1 MIIGE
6 EENESA
12 FLSHYGV
19 LRRSGRYPWGSGGK
33 WGSAG
38 DASAAQRSKSFM
50 DSVAEMR
57 SKGVSD
63 AEIAKGFGMTT
74 KELRETNTIAINAKR
89 AEDVGMAVKLK
100 EKGYS
105 NVAIGE
111 RMGINESSVRYLLS
125 RHLQDKQD
133 ILTETANILRTEVDK
148 GGFIDIGKGVATTR
162 GISNEKL
169 NSAVAVL
176 KDEGYSVLKVQVQQQ
191 GTAAG
196 NKTTIKVL
204 CPPGTTYR
212 DVKTNM
218 NNIRQIEQKTDDGG
232 RTWFGILPPKS
243 IDSSRVAI
251 LYKEDGGADADGVM
265 YIRPGVEDLS
275 LGSSRYAQVRIMVD
289 NSHYLKGM
297 AVYKDDLP
305 EGVDIAFNTNKSKDD
320 PKAGAAQGKTA
331 AMKPLQTD
339 ESGKI
344 DKDNP
349 FGAQIASQIGKT
361 DETGRVTELTSAVNI
376 INKEGDWEG
385 WKKSIASQV
394 LSKQS
399 PKLAEAQLKQAYDR
413 KREELDEILALNNPA
428 VKAKLLQS
436 YSEGVDS
443 AAVHLKAAALPRQ
456 ASHAILPVNSLKDT
470 EVYAPNYNDGERVAL
485 IRYPHGGTFEI
496 PELTVN
502 NKNRE
507 GRSMIG
513 PQAKDAIGINSKVA
527 ERLSGA
533 DFDGDSVLVIPNNSG
548 ALKSTPALERLKSF
562 DPKAEYPAYEG
573 MPRMTPR
580 AKQQQMGLVS
590 NLITDMTIQK
600 ASTAELA
607 QAVRHS
613 MVVIDAE
620 KHNLDYRRSAREN
633 GILALQKKYQPRD
646 DGRAGGAA
654 TLISRATARTD
665 VLARKPRAMSKGGP
679 IDKATGK
686 KVFDETGESYVD
698 PNTGKT
704 VFKTQ
709 RSVKLRETDDAH
721 TLVSKDG
728 GTVIERVYADH
739 SNRMKALANE
749 ARKAQVVQ
757 PSVVRSPSAAKVYE
771 AQVKSL
777 DAKLNNALRNSP
789 RERQAQVF
797 ADSVVSA
804 KRAANPNMDNAQ
816 IKRAQSQA
824 LTEARARMG
833 AKKEL
838 VDITPDEWNAI
849 QAGAISNHKL
859 KSILDNTDI
868 DKVKALATP
877 RKATLMSGANLQRA
891 KTMAAQGKTQAEIA
905 AALGISV
912 TTVKEGLKSG

>member
-1 MIIGE
+1 MILDE
-6 EENESA
+6 DDYLA
-12 FLSHYGV
+12 HYGV
-19 LRRSGRYPWGSGGK
+19 LRKSGRYPWGSGNTEY
-33 WGSAG
+33 SRSVSFL
-38 DASAAQRSKSFM
+38 DNIAQLR
-50 DSVAEMR
+50 E
-57 SKGVSD
+57 KGMSD
-63 AEIAKGFGMTT
+63 VDIAKGFGMTI

-111 RMGINESSVRYLLS
+111 RMKINESSVRSLLA

-133 ILTETANILRTEVDK
+133 ILTETASILRNEVDK
-148 GGFIDIGKGVATTR
+148 GGYIDIGKGVATTR

-169 NSAVAVL
+169 GSAVAIL

-191 GTAAG
+191 GTASG

-212 DVKTNM
+212 DVKMNM
-218 NNIRQIEQKTDDGG
+218 ENIRQIEQKTDDGG
-232 RTWFGILPPKS
+232 RTFFGILPPKS
-243 IDSSRVAI
+243 IDSSRVSVI
-251 LYKEDGGADADGVM
+251 YDEDGGGQADGVM

-289 NSHYLKGM
+289 GTHYLKGM

-305 EGVDIAFNTNKSKDD
+305 PGVDVAFNTNKKKGTPMIGDKDN
-320 PKAGAAQGKTA
+320 TVL
-331 AMKPLQTD
+331 KPLQKD
-339 ESGKI
+339 ADGNI

-361 DETGRVTELTSAVNI
+361 DETGRVTELTSVVNI
-376 INKEGDWEG
+376 LNKEGDWEG

-399 PKLAEAQLKQAYDR
+399 PKLAEAQLKQAFDR

-456 ASHAILPVNSLKDT
+456 ASHAILPVKSLKDT
-470 EVYAPNYNDGERVAL
+470 EVYAPNYKDGERVAL

-507 GRSMIG
+507 ARAMIG

-548 ALKSTPALERLKSF
+548 ALKSTPALEKLKGF
-562 DPKAEYPAYEG
+562 DAKAEYPAYEG
-573 MPRMTPR
+573 MPKMTPR

-600 ASTAELA
+600 ASPDELA
-607 QAVRHS
+607 RAVRHS

-633 GILALQKKYQPRD
+633 GVLALQKKYQPRD

-654 TLISRATARTD
+654 TLISRATSQTH
-665 VLARKPRAMSKGGP
+665 VLARKPQRMSDGGP

-686 KVFDETGESYVD
+686 KVFKETGESYVD

-728 GTVIERVYADH
+728 GTMIERVYADH

-749 ARKAQVVQ
+749 ARKSMVAQ
-757 PSVVRSPSAAKVYE
+757 PSVTRSPSAAKVYD

-797 ADSVVSA
+797 ADTVVSA

-838 VDITPDEWNAI
+838 VDITPDEWAAI

-859 KSILDNTDI
+859 KQILDNTDV
-868 DKVKALATP
+868 DKVKSLATP
-877 RKATLMSGANLQRA
+877 RARTLMSGANLARA

-912 TTVKEGLKSG
+912 TTVKEGLSDG

>member
-1 MIIGE
+1 VILDE
-6 EENESA
+6 DDYLA
-12 FLSHYGV
+12 HYGV
-19 LRRSGRYPWGSGGK
+19 LRKSGRYPWGSGNTEY
-33 WGSAG
+33 SRSVSFL
-38 DASAAQRSKSFM
+38 DNIAQLR
-50 DSVAEMR
+50 E
-57 SKGVSD
+57 KGMSD
-63 AEIAKGFGMTT
+63 VDIAKGFGMTI

-111 RMGINESSVRYLLS
+111 RMKINESSVRSLLA

-133 ILTETANILRTEVDK
+133 ILTETASILRNEVDK
-148 GGFIDIGKGVATTR
+148 GGYIDIGKGVATTR

-169 NSAVAVL
+169 GSAVAIL

-191 GTAAG
+191 GTASG

-212 DVKTNM
+212 DVKMNM
-218 NNIRQIEQKTDDGG
+218 ENIRQIEQKTDDGG
-232 RTWFGILPPKS
+232 RTFFGILPPKS
-243 IDSSRVAI
+243 IDSSRVSVI
-251 LYKEDGGADADGVM
+251 YDEDGGGQADGVM

-289 NSHYLKGM
+289 GTHYLKGM

-305 EGVDIAFNTNKSKDD
+305 PGVDVAFNTNKKKGTPMIGDKDN
-320 PKAGAAQGKTA
+320 TVL
-331 AMKPLQTD
+331 KPLQKD
-339 ESGKI
+339 ADGNI

-376 INKEGDWEG
+376 LNKEGDWEG

-399 PKLAEAQLKQAYDR
+399 PKLAEAQLKQAFDR

-456 ASHAILPVNSLKDT
+456 ASHAILPVKSLKDT
-470 EVYAPNYNDGERVAL
+470 EVYAPNYKDGERVAL

-507 GRSMIG
+507 ARAMIG

-548 ALKSTPALERLKSF
+548 ALKSTPALEKLKGF
-562 DPKAEYPAYEG
+562 DAKAEYPAYEG
-573 MPRMTPR
+573 MPKMTPR

-600 ASTAELA
+600 ASPDELA
-607 QAVRHS
+607 RAVRHS

-633 GILALQKKYQPRD
+633 GVLALQKKYQPRD

-654 TLISRATARTD
+654 TLISRATSQTH
-665 VLARKPRAMSKGGP
+665 VLARKPQRMSDGGP

-686 KVFDETGESYVD
+686 KVFKETGESYVD

-728 GTVIERVYADH
+728 GTMIERVYADH

-749 ARKAQVVQ
+749 ARKSMVAQ
-757 PSVVRSPSAAKVYE
+757 PSVTRSPSAAKVYD

-797 ADSVVSA
+797 ADTVVSA

-838 VDITPDEWNAI
+838 VDITPDEWAAI

-859 KSILDNTDI
+859 KQILDNTDV
-868 DKVKALATP
+868 DKVKSLATP
-877 RKATLMSGANLQRA
+877 RARTLMSGANLARA

-912 TTVKEGLKSG
+912 TTVKEGLSDG

>member
-1 MIIGE
+1 MILDE
-6 EENESA
+6 DDYLA
-12 FLSHYGV
+12 HYGV
-19 LRRSGRYPWGSGGK
+19 LRKSGRYPWGSGK
-33 WGSAG
+33 TEYA
-38 DASAAQRSKSFM
+38 RSVSFL
-50 DSVAEMR
+50 DSVAQLR
-57 SKGVSD
+57 DKGMSD
-63 AEIAKGFGMTT
+63 VDIAKGFGMTI

-111 RMGINESSVRYLLS
+111 RMGINESSVRSLLA

-148 GGFIDIGKGVATTR
+148 GGYIDIGKGVATTR

-169 NSAVAVL
+169 GSAVAIL
-176 KDEGYSVLKVQVQQQ
+176 KDEGYEVLKVQVQQQ
-191 GTAAG
+191 GTASG

-212 DVKTNM
+212 DVKMNM
-218 NNIRQIEQKTDDGG
+218 ENIRQIEQKTDDGG
-232 RTWFGILPPKS
+232 RTFFGILPPKS
-243 IDSSRVAI
+243 IDSSRIAI
-251 LYKEDGGADADGVM
+251 NYAEDGGAEADGVM

-275 LGSSRYAQVRIMVD
+275 LGGSRYAQVRIMVD

-305 EGVDIAFNTNKSKDD
+305 PGVDVVFNTNKKKGTPMIGDKDN
-320 PKAGAAQGKTA
+320 TVL
-331 AMKPLQTD
+331 KPLQKD
-339 ESGKI
+339 ADGNV

-361 DETGRVTELTSAVNI
+361 DKDGRVTELTSAVNI
-376 INKEGDWEG
+376 LNKEGDWEG

-399 PKLAEAQLKQAYDR
+399 PKLAEQQLKQAYDR

-456 ASHAILPVNSLKDT
+456 ASHAILPVKSLKDT
-470 EVYAPNYNDGERVAL
+470 EVYAPNYKDGERVAL

-507 GRSMIG
+507 ARAMIG

-548 ALKSTPALERLKSF
+548 ALKSTPALERLKGF
-562 DPKAEYPAYEG
+562 DAKAEYPAYEG
-573 MPRMTPR
+573 MPKMTPR

-600 ASTAELA
+600 ASTDELA
-607 QAVRHS
+607 RAVRHS

-654 TLISRATARTD
+654 TLISRATSQTHVR
-665 VLARKPRAMSKGGP
+665 ARKPQRMSEGGP

-686 KVFDETGESYVD
+686 KVFKETGESYVD

-709 RSVKLRETDDAH
+709 KSVKLRETDDAH

-728 GTVIERVYADH
+728 GTPIERAYADH

-749 ARKAQVVQ
+749 ARKAMVAQ
-757 PSVVRSPSAAKVYE
+757 PSVVRSPSAAKVYD

-797 ADSVVSA
+797 ADTVVSA

-824 LTEARARMG
+824 LNEARARMG

-838 VDITPDEWNAI
+838 VDITPDEWAAI

-859 KSILDNTDI
+859 KQILDNSDV

-877 RKATLMSGANLQRA
+877 RQRTLMSGANLARA

-912 TTVKEGLKSG
+912 TTVKEGLSDG

>member
-1 MIIGE
+1 MILDE
-6 EENESA
+6 DDYLA
-12 FLSHYGV
+12 HYGV
-19 LRRSGRYPWGSGGK
+19 RRRSGRYPWGSGGK
-33 WGSAG
+33 WGTAG
-38 DASAAQRSKSFM
+38 TATAAQRSKSFM
-50 DSVAEMR
+50 DSVALMR
-57 SKGVSD
+57 EQGVPD
-63 AEIAKGFGMTT
+63 VDIAKGFGMTT

-111 RMGINESSVRYLLS
+111 RMKINESSVRSLLA

-133 ILTETANILRTEVDK
+133 ILTETANMLQAEVDK
-148 GGFIDIGKGVATTR
+148 GGYIDIGKGVATTR

-169 NSAVAVL
+169 NSAVALL

-191 GTAAG
+191 GTASG

-212 DVKTNM
+212 DVKMNM
-218 NNIRQIEQKTDDGG
+218 GDIRQIQQKSDDGG
-232 RTWFGILPPKS
+232 RTYFGILPPKS
-243 IDSSRVAI
+243 IDSSRIAI
-251 LYKEDGGADADGVM
+251 NYKEDGGAEADGVM

-275 LGSSRYAQVRIMVD
+275 LGSSRYAQVRVMVD

-305 EGVDIAFNTNKSKDD
+305 PGVDVVFNTNKGKDTPMIG
-320 PKAGAAQGKTA
+320 PKDNTVL
-331 AMKPLQTD
+331 KPLQTD

-376 INKEGDWEG
+376 LNKEGDWEG

-399 PKLAEAQLKQAYDR
+399 PKLAEGQLKQAHDR

-443 AAVHLKAAALPRQ
+443 AAVSLKAAALPRQ
-456 ASHAILPVNSLKDT
+456 ASHAILPVKSLKDT

-507 GRSMIG
+507 ARSMIG

-562 DPKAEYPAYEG
+562 DAKAEYPAYEG
-573 MPRMTPR
+573 MPKMTPR

-600 ASTAELA
+600 ASTDELA
-607 QAVRHS
+607 RAVRHS

-620 KHNLDYRRSAREN
+620 KHNLDYRRSSREN
-633 GILALQKKYQPRD
+633 GILDLQKKYQPRD

-654 TLISRATARTD
+654 TLISRATSRTD
-665 VLARKPRAMSKGGP
+665 VLARKANPMSKGGP

-686 KVFDETGESYVD
+686 KVWNETGENYVD

-728 GTVIERVYADH
+728 GTLIERVYADH

-749 ARKAQVVQ
+749 ARKAMVAQ
-757 PSVVRSPSAAKVYE
+757 PSVTRSPSAAKVYE
-771 AQVKSL
+771 AQVKAL

-797 ADSVVSA
+797 ADTVVSA

-824 LTEARARMG
+824 LAEARARMG

-859 KSILDNTDI
+859 KQILDNTDI

-877 RKATLMSGANLQRA
+877 RKATLMSGANLSRA
-891 KTMAAQGKTQAEIA
+891 KAMAAQGRTQAEIA

-912 TTVKEGLKSG
+912 TTVKEGLNSG

>member
-1 MIIGE
+1 MILDE
-6 EENESA
+6 DDYLA
-12 FLSHYGV
+12 HYGV
-19 LRRSGRYPWGSGGK
+19 LRKSGRYPWGSGNTEY
-33 WGSAG
+33 SRSVSFL
-38 DASAAQRSKSFM
+38 DNIAQLR
-50 DSVAEMR
+50 E
-57 SKGVSD
+57 KGMSD
-63 AEIAKGFGMTT
+63 VDIAKGFGMTI

-111 RMGINESSVRYLLS
+111 RMKINESSVRSLLA

-133 ILTETANILRTEVDK
+133 ILTETASILRNEVDK
-148 GGFIDIGKGVATTR
+148 GGYIDIGKGVATTR

-169 NSAVAVL
+169 GSAVAIL

-191 GTAAG
+191 GTASG

-212 DVKTNM
+212 DVKMNM
-218 NNIRQIEQKTDDGG
+218 ENIRQIEQKTDDGG
-232 RTWFGILPPKS
+232 RTFFGILPPKS
-243 IDSSRVAI
+243 IDSSRVSVI
-251 LYKEDGGADADGVM
+251 YDEDGGGQADGVM

-289 NSHYLKGM
+289 GTHYLKGM

-305 EGVDIAFNTNKSKDD
+305 PGVDVAFNTNKKKGTPMIGDKDN
-320 PKAGAAQGKTA
+320 TVL
-331 AMKPLQTD
+331 KPLQKD
-339 ESGKI
+339 ADGNI

-361 DETGRVTELTSAVNI
+361 DETGRVTELTSVVNI
-376 INKEGDWEG
+376 LNKEGDWEG

-399 PKLAEAQLKQAYDR
+399 PKLAEAQLKQAFDR

-456 ASHAILPVNSLKDT
+456 ASHAILPVKSLKDT
-470 EVYAPNYNDGERVAL
+470 EVYAPNYKDGERVAL

-507 GRSMIG
+507 ARAMIG

-548 ALKSTPALERLKSF
+548 ALKSTPALEKLKGF
-562 DPKAEYPAYEG
+562 DAKAEYPAYEG
-573 MPRMTPR
+573 MPKMTPR

-600 ASTAELA
+600 ASPDELA
-607 QAVRHS
+607 RAVRHS

-633 GILALQKKYQPRD
+633 GVLALQKKYQPRD

-654 TLISRATARTD
+654 TLISRATSQTH
-665 VLARKPRAMSKGGP
+665 VLARKPQRMSDGGP

-686 KVFDETGESYVD
+686 KVFKETGESYVD

-728 GTVIERVYADH
+728 GTMIERVYADH

-749 ARKAQVVQ
+749 ARKSMVAQ
-757 PSVVRSPSAAKVYE
+757 PSVTRSPSAAKVYD

-797 ADSVVSA
+797 ADTVVSA

-838 VDITPDEWNAI
+838 VDITPDEWAAI
-849 QAGAISNHKL
+849 QAWAISNHKL
-859 KSILDNTDI
+859 KQILDNTDV
-868 DKVKALATP
+868 DKVKSLATP
-877 RKATLMSGANLQRA
+877 RARTLMSGANLARA

-912 TTVKEGLKSG
+912 TTVKEGLSDG

>member
-1 MIIGE
+1 MILDE
-6 EENESA
+6 DDYLA
-12 FLSHYGV
+12 HYGV
-19 LRRSGRYPWGSGGK
+19 LRKSGRYPWGSGK
-33 WGSAG
+33 TTYSRSA
-38 DASAAQRSKSFM
+38 SFL
-50 DSVAEMR
+50 DNVAGLRE
-57 SKGVSD
+57 KGMSD
-63 AEIAKGFGMTT
+63 TDIARGFGMTL

-89 AEDVGMAVKLK
+89 AEDVATAVKLK
-100 EKGYS
+100 EKQYS

-111 RMGINESSVRYLLS
+111 KMGINESSVRSLLA

-133 ILTETANILRTEVDK
+133 ILTETANILRAEVDK
-148 GGFIDIGKGVATTR
+148 GAYIDIGKGVATTR

-169 NSAVAVL
+169 GSAVAIL

-191 GTAAG
+191 GTASG
-196 NKTTIKVL
+196 NKTTIRVL

-218 NNIRQIEQKTDDGG
+218 GNIRQIEQKTNDGG
-232 RTWFGILPPKS
+232 RTFFGILPPKS
-243 IDSSRVAI
+243 IDSSRVSVI
-251 LYKEDGGADADGVM
+251 YKEDGGADADGVM

-289 NSHYLKGM
+289 GTHYLKGM

-305 EGVDIAFNTNKSKDD
+305 DGVDVAFNTNKSKNTPMIGDKD
-320 PKAGAAQGKTA
+320 NTVL
-331 AMKPLQTD
+331 KPLQKD
-339 ESGKI
+339 ADGNI

-376 INKEGDWEG
+376 LNKEGDWEG

-413 KREELDEILALNNPA
+413 KREELDEILSLTNPA

-456 ASHAILPVNSLKDT
+456 ASHAILPVKSLKDT

-507 GRSMIG
+507 ARAMIG

-548 ALKSTPALERLKSF
+548 ALKSTPALERLKNF
-562 DPKAEYPAYEG
+562 DAKAEYPAYEG
-573 MPRMTPR
+573 MPKMTPR

-600 ASTAELA
+600 ASTDELA
-607 QAVRHS
+607 RAVRHS

-620 KHNLDYRRSAREN
+620 KHNLDYRRSSREN

-654 TLISRATARTD
+654 TLISRATSRTD
-665 VLARKPRAMSKGGP
+665 VLKRKANPMSKGGP

-686 KVFDETGESYVD
+686 KVWLETGENYVD

-728 GTVIERVYADH
+728 GTLIERVYADH
-739 SNRMKALANE
+739 SNRMKAMANE
-749 ARKAQVVQ
+749 ARKAMVAQ
-757 PSVVRSPSAAKVYE
+757 PSIERSPSAAKVYD

-797 ADSVVSA
+797 ADTVVSA
-804 KRAANPNMDNAQ
+804 KRAANPNMDNDQ

-824 LTEARARMG
+824 LAEARARMG
-833 AKKEL
+833 AKKEP

-859 KSILDNTDI
+859 RQILDNTDI
-868 DKVKALATP
+868 DKVKELATP
-877 RKATLMSGANLQRA
+877 RRATLMSGANLSRA
-891 KTMAAQGKTQAEIA
+891 KAMAAQGRTQAEIA

>member
-1 MIIGE
+1 MILDE
-6 EENESA
+6 DDYLA
-12 FLSHYGV
+12 HYGV
-19 LRRSGRYPWGSGGK
+19 LRKSGRYPWGSGK
-33 WGSAG
+33 TEYA
-38 DASAAQRSKSFM
+38 RSVSFL
-50 DSVAEMR
+50 DSVAQLR
-57 SKGVSD
+57 DKGMSD
-63 AEIAKGFGMTT
+63 VDIAKGFGMTI

-111 RMGINESSVRYLLS
+111 RMGINESSVRSLLA

-133 ILTETANILRTEVDK
+133 ILTETASILRTEVDK
-148 GGFIDIGKGVATTR
+148 GGYIDIGKGVATTR

-169 NSAVAVL
+169 GSAVAIL
-176 KDEGYSVLKVQVQQQ
+176 KDEGYEVLKVQVQQQ
-191 GTAAG
+191 GTASG

-212 DVKTNM
+212 DVKMNM
-218 NNIRQIEQKTDDGG
+218 ENIRQIEQKTDDGG
-232 RTWFGILPPKS
+232 RTFFGILPPKS
-243 IDSSRVAI
+243 IDSSRVKVIYA
-251 LYKEDGGADADGVM
+251 EDGGAEADGVM

-275 LGSSRYAQVRIMVD
+275 LGGSRYAQVRIMVD

-305 EGVDIAFNTNKSKDD
+305 PGVDVAFNTNKKKGTPMIGDKDN
-320 PKAGAAQGKTA
+320 TVL
-331 AMKPLQTD
+331 KPLQKD
-339 ESGKI
+339 ADGNV

-361 DETGRVTELTSAVNI
+361 DKDGRVTELTSAVNI
-376 INKEGDWEG
+376 LNKEGDWEG

-399 PKLAEAQLKQAYDR
+399 PKLAEQQLKQAYDR

-456 ASHAILPVNSLKDT
+456 ASHAILPVKSLKDT
-470 EVYAPNYNDGERVAL
+470 EVYAPNYKDGERVAL

-507 GRSMIG
+507 ARAMIG

-548 ALKSTPALERLKSF
+548 ALKSTPALERLKGF
-562 DPKAEYPAYEG
+562 DAKAEYPAYEG
-573 MPRMTPR
+573 MPKMTPR

-600 ASTAELA
+600 ASTDELA
-607 QAVRHS
+607 RAVRHS

-654 TLISRATARTD
+654 TLISRATSQTH
-665 VLARKPRAMSKGGP
+665 VLARKPQRMSEGGP

-686 KVFDETGESYVD
+686 KVFKETGESYVD

-709 RSVKLRETDDAH
+709 KSVKLRETDDAH

-728 GTVIERVYADH
+728 GTPIERAYADH

-749 ARKAQVVQ
+749 ARKAMVAQ
-757 PSVVRSPSAAKVYE
+757 PSVVRSPSAAKVYD

-797 ADSVVSA
+797 ADTVVSA

-824 LTEARARMG
+824 LNEARARMG

-838 VDITPDEWNAI
+838 VDITPDEWAAI

-859 KSILDNTDI
+859 KQILDNSDV

-877 RKATLMSGANLQRA
+877 RQRTLMSGANLSRA
-891 KTMAAQGKTQAEIA
+891 KAMAAQGKTQAEIA

-912 TTVKEGLKSG
+912 TTVKEGLRDG

>member
-1 MIIGE
+1 LSPIL
-6 EENESA
+6 NEDDYLA
-12 FLSHYGV
+12 HYGV
-19 LRRSGRYPWGSGGK
+19 LRRSGRFPWGSGGK

-38 DASAAQRSKSFM
+38 TVDAAQRSKSFM
-50 DSVAEMR
+50 DQVALLRQEGM
-57 SKGVSD
+57 SD
-63 AEIAKGFGMTT
+63 PDIARGFGMTT
-74 KELRETNTIAINAKR
+74 KELRETNTIAVNAKR
-89 AEDVGMAVKLK
+89 AADVGQAVKLK

-111 RMGINESSVRYLLS
+111 RMGINESSVRSLLN

-133 ILTETANILRTEVDK
+133 ILTETANILRDQVDT
-148 GGFIDIGKGVATTR
+148 GSFIDIGKGVATTR

-169 NSAVAVL
+169 NSAVALL
-176 KDEGYSVLKVQVQQQ
+176 KDEGYSVQKVQVQQQ
-191 GTAAG
+191 GTSAG

-212 DVKTNM
+212 DVKMNM
-218 NNIRQIEQKTDDGG
+218 DNIRQIEQKTNDGG
-232 RTWFGILPPKS
+232 RTFFGILPPKS
-243 IDSSRVAI
+243 IDGSRIQVR
-251 LYKEDGGADADGVM
+251 YVEDGGAEADGVM

-275 LGSSRYAQVRIMVD
+275 LGGSRYAQVRIMVSD
-289 NSHYLKGM
+289 SHYAKGM
-297 AVYKDDLP
+297 AVYRDDLP
-305 EGVDIAFNTNKSKDD
+305 DGVDMVVNSNKKRGTPMLGDKDNSVL
-320 PKAGAAQGKTA
+320 
-331 AMKPLQTD
+331 KPLQTD
-339 ESGKI
+339 ADGNI

-361 DETGRVTELTSAVNI
+361 DATGRVVELTSAVNI
-376 INKEGDWEG
+376 LNKEGDWEG

-428 VKAKLLQS
+428 VKAKLLAS
-436 YSEGVDS
+436 YSEGADS

-456 ASHAILPVNSLKDT
+456 ASHAILPVKSLKDT

-502 NKNRE
+502 NRNRE
-507 GRSMIG
+507 ATAMIG
-513 PQAKDAIGINSKVA
+513 KQARDAIGINHKVA

-533 DFDGDSVLVIPNNSG
+533 DFDGDSVLVIPNNRG
-548 ALKSTPALERLKSF
+548 ALKSTPALEGLKTF
-562 DPKAEYPAYEG
+562 DAKAEYPAYEG

-600 ASTAELA
+600 ASTDELA
-607 QAVRHS
+607 RAVRHS

-620 KHNLDYRRSAREN
+620 KHNLDYRRSARDN

-654 TLISRATARTD
+654 TLISRATSRTE
-665 VLARKPRAMSKGGP
+665 VRARKPRSMAKGGP
-679 IDKATGK
+679 IDPATGRRVYEK
-686 KVFDETGESYVD
+686 TGESWVD

-704 VFKTQ
+704 VYKTQ

-728 GTVIERVYADH
+728 GTLIERVYADH

-749 ARKAQVVQ
+749 ARKAYVAQ
-757 PSVVRSPSAAKVYE
+757 PSVQRSPSAAKAYE

-777 DAKLNNALRNSP
+777 DAKLSNALRNSP

-797 ADSVVSA
+797 ADTVVSA
-804 KRAANPNMDNAQ
+804 KRDANPNMDNTQ
-816 IKRAQSQA
+816 IKRAQAQA
-824 LTEARARMG
+824 LAEARARFG

-849 QAGAISNHKL
+849 QGGAISNHKL
-859 KSILDNTDI
+859 KQILDNTDI

-877 RKATLMSGANLQRA
+877 RTPRLMSGGNLARA
-891 KTMAAQGKTQAEIA
+891 KQMQAQGKTQAEIA

-912 TTVKEGLKSG
+912 TTVKEGLNSG

>member
-1 MIIGE
+1 MILDE
-6 EENESA
+6 DDYLA
-12 FLSHYGV
+12 HYGV
-19 LRRSGRYPWGSGGK
+19 LRKSGRYPWGSGK
-33 WGSAG
+33 TEYA
-38 DASAAQRSKSFM
+38 RSVSFL
-50 DSVAEMR
+50 DSVAQLR
-57 SKGVSD
+57 DKGMSD
-63 AEIAKGFGMTT
+63 VDIAKGFGMTI

-111 RMGINESSVRYLLS
+111 RMGINESSVRSLLA

-148 GGFIDIGKGVATTR
+148 GGYIDIGKGVATTR

-169 NSAVAVL
+169 GSAVAIL
-176 KDEGYSVLKVQVQQQ
+176 KDEGYEVLKVQVQQQ
-191 GTAAG
+191 GTASG

-212 DVKTNM
+212 DVKMNM
-218 NNIRQIEQKTDDGG
+218 ENIRQIEQKTDDGG
-232 RTWFGILPPKS
+232 RTFFGILPPKS
-243 IDSSRVAI
+243 IDSSRIAI
-251 LYKEDGGADADGVM
+251 NYAEDGGAEADGVM

-275 LGSSRYAQVRIMVD
+275 LGGSRYAQVRIMVD

-305 EGVDIAFNTNKSKDD
+305 PGVDVVFNTNKKKGTPMIGDKDN
-320 PKAGAAQGKTA
+320 TVL
-331 AMKPLQTD
+331 KPLQKD
-339 ESGKI
+339 ADGNV

-361 DETGRVTELTSAVNI
+361 DKDGRVTELTSAVNI
-376 INKEGDWEG
+376 LNKEGDWEG

-399 PKLAEAQLKQAYDR
+399 PKLAEQQLKQAYDR

-456 ASHAILPVNSLKDT
+456 ASHAILPVKSLKDT
-470 EVYAPNYNDGERVAL
+470 EVYAPNYKDGERVAL

-507 GRSMIG
+507 ARAMIG

-548 ALKSTPALERLKSF
+548 ALKSTPALERLKGF
-562 DPKAEYPAYEG
+562 DAKAEYPAYEG
-573 MPRMTPR
+573 MPKMTPR

-600 ASTAELA
+600 ASTDELA
-607 QAVRHS
+607 RAVRHS

-654 TLISRATARTD
+654 TLISRATSQTHVR
-665 VLARKPRAMSKGGP
+665 ARKPQRMSEGGP

-686 KVFDETGESYVD
+686 KVFKETGESYVD

-709 RSVKLRETDDAH
+709 KSVKLRETDDAH

-728 GTVIERVYADH
+728 GTPIERAYADH

-749 ARKAQVVQ
+749 ARKAMVAQ
-757 PSVVRSPSAAKVYE
+757 PSVVRSPSAAKVYD

-797 ADSVVSA
+797 ADTVVSA

-824 LTEARARMG
+824 LNEARARMG

-838 VDITPDEWNAI
+838 VDITPDEWAAI

-859 KSILDNTDI
+859 KQILDNSDV

-877 RKATLMSGANLQRA
+877 RQRTLMSGANLSRA
-891 KTMAAQGKTQAEIA
+891 KAMAAQGKTQAEIA

-912 TTVKEGLKSG
+912 TTVKEGLRDG

>member
-1 MIIGE
+1 MILDE
-6 EENESA
+6 DDYLA
-12 FLSHYGV
+12 HYGV
-19 LRRSGRYPWGSGGK
+19 LRKSGRYPWGSGNTEY
-33 WGSAG
+33 SRSVSFL
-38 DASAAQRSKSFM
+38 DNIAQLR
-50 DSVAEMR
+50 E
-57 SKGVSD
+57 KGMSD
-63 AEIAKGFGMTT
+63 VDIAKGFGMTI

-111 RMGINESSVRYLLS
+111 RMKINESSVRSLLA

-133 ILTETANILRTEVDK
+133 ILTETASILRNEVDK
-148 GGFIDIGKGVATTR
+148 GGYIDIGKGVATTR

-169 NSAVAVL
+169 GSAVAIL

-191 GTAAG
+191 GTASG

-212 DVKTNM
+212 DVKMNM
-218 NNIRQIEQKTDDGG
+218 ENIRQIEQKTDDGG
-232 RTWFGILPPKS
+232 RTFFGILPPKS
-243 IDSSRVAI
+243 IDSSRVSVI
-251 LYKEDGGADADGVM
+251 YDEDGGGQADGVM

-289 NSHYLKGM
+289 GTHYLKGM

-305 EGVDIAFNTNKSKDD
+305 PGVDVAFNTNKKKGTPMIGDKDN
-320 PKAGAAQGKTA
+320 TVL
-331 AMKPLQTD
+331 KPLQKD
-339 ESGKI
+339 ADGNI

-376 INKEGDWEG
+376 LNKEGDWEG

-399 PKLAEAQLKQAYDR
+399 PKLAEAQLKQAFDR

-456 ASHAILPVNSLKDT
+456 ASHAILPVKSLKDT
-470 EVYAPNYNDGERVAL
+470 EVYAPNYKDGERVAL

-507 GRSMIG
+507 ARAMIG

-548 ALKSTPALERLKSF
+548 ALKSTPALEKLKGF
-562 DPKAEYPAYEG
+562 DAKAEYPAYEG
-573 MPRMTPR
+573 MPKMTPR

-600 ASTAELA
+600 ASPDELA
-607 QAVRHS
+607 RAVRHS

-633 GILALQKKYQPRD
+633 GVLALQKKYQPRD

-654 TLISRATARTD
+654 TLISRATSQTH
-665 VLARKPRAMSKGGP
+665 VLARKPQRMSDGGP

-686 KVFDETGESYVD
+686 KVFKETGESYVD

-728 GTVIERVYADH
+728 GTMIERVYADH

-749 ARKAQVVQ
+749 ARKSMVAQ
-757 PSVVRSPSAAKVYE
+757 PSVTRSPSAAKVYD

-797 ADSVVSA
+797 ADTVVSA

-838 VDITPDEWNAI
+838 VDITPDEWAAI

-859 KSILDNTDI
+859 KQILDNTDV
-868 DKVKALATP
+868 DKVKSLATP
-877 RKATLMSGANLQRA
+877 RARTLMSGANLARA

-912 TTVKEGLKSG
+912 TTVKEGLSDG